1 MVPALVTRIRGSKN
15 VEIAF
20 SKIKAKI
27 LSPQEFTATR
37 LVFVSSIEASS
48 KHVLEYGAGEGGLV
62 EPELPPDL
70 DQGRDEHAEAE
81 GPHREDHQED
91 VRAGVDPLVG
101 RVARDEHVPA

>member
-1 MVPALVTRIRGSKN
+1 MLL
-15 VEIAF
+15 EQFIAF
-20 SKIKAKI
+20 
-27 LSPQEFTATR
+27 PT
-37 LVFVSSIEASS
+37 
-48 KHVLEYGAGEGGLV
+48 HVLEYGAGEGGLV